1 MVEKRGRIW
10 RLQTRDYIRRVGQ
23 AIQMKFSARSE
34 LATIALGV
42 ALLAATGGVAWW
54 ALSGG
59 SGAVA
64 QNTSP
69 RERVVPVL
77 AGKAERKDVPYRLEA
92 LGTVQPLISLPVRSR
107 VDSQIEKV
115 HFKDGDPV
123 KAGDILFT
131 LDSRTIE
138 AQLKQ
143 SEAQLARDQ
152 AQLEKALRD
161 VERISGLLE
170 RKVASPVQLADART
184 NADVLK
190 ATVAQDEAQLQN
202 LRVLRSYYEI
212 HSPVTGRIGVSGVR
226 PGTVVRATSDTAPAL
241 ATVNQ
246 LSPIY
251 VVFAIPERYLP
262 ELRMTGD
269 KARVEA
275 GPEGPAPVEGRVAGV
290 DNAVDSTTGTIKVL
304 GLFENKDEVLWPGSL
319 VAVRLT
325 LRIDQN
331 VVVVPSMA
339 VQTGQRGTFVY
350 VIESGIALIR
360 PVKVIRTSA
369 GETVLSEGLAG
380 NETVVTDGQLALR
393 DRARVEVRPARGV

>member
-1 MVEKRGRIW
+1 MVDKRGRLW
-10 RLQTRDYIRRVGQ
+10 RLQTRDYIRRMGQ
-23 AIQMKFSARSE
+23 ATQMKFSARSE

-54 ALSGG
+54 TLSGG
-59 SGAVA
+59 NGASA
-64 QNTSP
+64 QNTSQ
-69 RERVVPVL
+69 RERLIPVL

-92 LGTVQPLISLPVRSR
+92 LGTVQPLISVPVRSR
-107 VDSQIEKV
+107 VPSQVVKV
-115 HFKDGDPV
+115 HFQDGAAV
-123 KAGDILFT
+123 KEGDLLIT
-131 LDSRTIE
+131 LDSRAIE
-138 AQLKQ
+138 AQIKQ
-143 SEAQLARDQ
+143 SDAQLARDQ
-152 AQLEKALRD
+152 AQLEKAMRD

-190 ATVAQDEAQLQN
+190 ATVEQDEATLQN
-202 LRVLRSYYEI
+202 LRVLRTYFDI

-226 PGTVVRATSDTAPAL
+226 SGTVVNASDTAPAL

-251 VVFAIPERYLP
+251 VSFGIPERYLP
-262 ELRMTGD
+262 ELRTAGD
-269 KARVEA
+269 KAKVEA
-275 GPEGPAPVEGRVAGV
+275 GPEGRPPVEGRVAVV
-290 DNAVDSTTGTIKVL
+290 DNAVDPTTGTIKVL

-325 LRIDQN
+325 LRVDHN
-331 VVVVPSMA
+331 VVVVPSVA
-339 VQTGQRGTFVY
+339 VQTGQRGTYVY
-350 VIESGIALIR
+350 VIEDGVALIR
-360 PVKVIRTSA
+360 PVKVMRTSD

-393 DRARVEVRPARGV
+393 DRARVEVRPARGA